1 VERGRRAT
9 GWLGSQG
16 VLRTRLVE
24 CAVGQREDVRAQN
37 LEQVE
42 GLGLVRLLLL
52 DEFVHKLA
60 QLRLT
65 RVGYERL
72 LPHDLIDEHLNVAL
86 GSEIE
91 KVNRLGL

>member
-1 VERGRRAT
+1 MERGRRAT
-9 GWLGSQG
+9 GWLDSQG

-72 LPHDLIDEHLNVAL
+72 AAENGV
-86 GSEIE
+86 
-91 KVNRLGL
+91 